1 MSLYISTTFAKDKT
15 PVSNVLN
22 LLNSFNIKNIELGS
36 NHCWEKSIKNKLLKY
51 PFNFLVHNYFP
62 VPKKNIIINI
72 ASSDYLI
79 RKKSIKH
86 IKNSILFTKKI
97 NASLYTFHPG
107 FIMDPISE
115 SKSKK
120 NYDFKFK
127 KFKKNEINYNN
138 SFNSMVISLKE
149 IVKFAK
155 KEKIKIAIET
165 EGSRKK
171 NFYFLYHYD
180 EYLRLYKIFN
190 KNDFGLNLNL
200 GHLNLASKCLGF
212 DKLTFIKKLKKYIVA
227 IEMSHNN
234 GLKDEHLPLKK
245 NAWYW
250 TLLKDKYFKKAYKI
264 MEFRNTSINQVL
276 KNIKLFNEHSKKI

>member
-1 MSLYISTTFAKDKT
+1 MSLYISTTFAKNKT
-15 PVSNVLN
+15 PASNVLN

-97 NASLYTFHPG
+97 NAALYTFHPG

-120 NYDFKFK
+120 N
-127 KFKKNEINYNN
+127 
-138 SFNSMVISLKE
+138 
-149 IVKFAK
+149 
-155 KEKIKIAIET
+155 
-165 EGSRKK
+165 
-171 NFYFLYHYD
+171 
-180 EYLRLYKIFN
+180 
-190 KNDFGLNLNL
+190 
-200 GHLNLASKCLGF
+200 
-212 DKLTFIKKLKKYIVA
+212 
-227 IEMSHNN
+227 
-234 GLKDEHLPLKK
+234 
-245 NAWYW
+245 
-250 TLLKDKYFKKAYKI
+250 
-264 MEFRNTSINQVL
+264 
-276 KNIKLFNEHSKKI
+276 